1 MFQREFHFVRFDES
15 ARLPLFPSLGEFQT
29 VLSRADKFDDP
40 FLNEL
45 ILTAPVQRLKDIG
58 FLGAI
63 DYVVVGNGR
72 QNHRRRHNRFD
83 HSLGVAQLASVYAG
97 IRNLSLDESR
107 LLSAA
112 GLLHDIG
119 HGPLSHTLEPVFKAN
134 FSIGHHAAGNDLL
147 RSSKELKSVCAAY
160 NVDLDAVA
168 EMIEGESENAH
179 GFLFGSPINL
189 DTIEGIT
196 RSRVFVTSHHA
207 PLPTRRIVELI
218 AEAPSWPT
226 DLLDQFWELKHF
238 VYENFIHNR
247 LGLIYDGLAQ
257 AYMVKHLDWFDKR
270 DFSKN
275 ESQLRAKIPELFH
288 LFAVGARSLVQLR
301 SRLDVEMLDFVVK
314 SPKRNFCVK
323 SEFEINSPND
333 LSKRYVQSK
342 TMRSTTLGALLDGEL
357 DAA

>member
-1 MFQREFHFVRFDES
+1 MFQQEFQFIRFDEG
-15 ARLPLFPSLGEFQT
+15 ARLPLFPSLGEFPT

-40 FLNEL
+40 FLREL

-83 HSLGVAQLASVYAG
+83 HSLGVAQLASIYSA
-97 IRNLSLDESR
+97 IRGLSLDESR
-107 LLSAA
+107 LLTAA

-147 RSSKELKSVCAAY
+147 NSSKELRSVCAAY
-160 NVDLDAVA
+160 NVDIDAVTA
-168 EMIEGESENAH
+168 MIEGESEGAH

-196 RSRVFVTSHHA
+196 RSRVFVASHHA

-218 AEAPSWPT
+218 ANAPCWPT
-226 DLLDQFWELKHF
+226 DLLDQFWALKHF
-238 VYENFIHNR
+238 VYENFIHHR

-257 AYMVKHLDWFDKR
+257 AYMVKHLDWFDQR

-288 LFAVGARSLVQLR
+288 LFAVGARSLMQLR
-301 SRLDVEMLDFVVK
+301 SRLDIEMLDFVVK
-314 SPKRNFCVK
+314 SPKRSFYIERNFPL
-323 SEFEINSPND
+323 NSPND
-333 LSKRYVQSK
+333 LGRRYVQSK
-342 TMRSTTLGALLDGEL
+342 TMRSATLGALLDGEL
-357 DAA
+357 EAA